1 MARPTIYDWPTII
14 DEVCAWLASG
24 QTIRAY
30 CRQQGKPTDV
40 ALYQHVALSEELG
53 LRIARA
59 RSLGADRIAEEALAI
74 ADTPQV
80 GETVTV
86 DKDGEKVTREDMLGH
101 RKLQVD
107 TRMRLL
113 AKWNSGRYGDKSHVE
128 HSGTISDGLTEE
140 QRTQRIAE
148 ILRTA
153 KVRKGSNTQSGDVDG
168 GAAKLSRN
176 PKP

>member
-14 DEVCAWLASG
+14 DEVCEWLAAG
-24 QTIRAY
+24 QTIRDY
-30 CRQQGKPTDV
+30 SRQEGKPTFELIYRRV
-40 ALYQHVALSEELG
+40 AKDADLG
-53 LRIARA
+53 SRIARA
-59 RSLGADRIAEEALAI
+59 RAEGADVIAEQALEI

-153 KVRKGSNTQSGDVDG
+153 KVRKGSSTQSGDVDG